1 MEAAM
6 APISAR
12 IEMFPNALEPRLFSS
27 GSRTMR
33 SVAAMVRMISGRKRM
48 VSAMLKPG
56 LTGTRDLR
64 TGPGWLAFQ
73 LDPDW
78 HVRLRLL
85 EHAGCG
91 LADWRQERL
100 RIDSHPDHHCDQ
112 RNHSGPLA
120 AIE

>member
-12 IEMFPNALEPRLFSS
+12 IERFPNALERRLFSS
-27 GSRTMR
+27 GSSTIR
-33 SVAAMVRMISGRKRM
+33 SVAAMVRMISGRKRI

-64 TGPGWLAFQ
+64 TGTGRRTFQ

-78 HVRLRLL
+78 HIGLRLL
-85 EHAGCG
+85 EDTGGG
-91 LADWRQERL
+91 LADRRQERL
-100 RIDSHPDHHCDQ
+100 RIDSHPDHHC
-112 RNHSGPLA
+112 
-120 AIE
+120 